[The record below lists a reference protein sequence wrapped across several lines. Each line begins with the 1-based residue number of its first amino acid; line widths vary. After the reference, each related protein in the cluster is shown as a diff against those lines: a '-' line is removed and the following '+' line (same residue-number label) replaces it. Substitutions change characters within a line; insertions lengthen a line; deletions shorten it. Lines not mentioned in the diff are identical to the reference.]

1 MGQRGQMV
9 RQRGQRVGQRTDG
22 EAERTDGGHRG
33 QGWGR
38 EDRW

>member
-1 MGQRGQMV
+1 MV